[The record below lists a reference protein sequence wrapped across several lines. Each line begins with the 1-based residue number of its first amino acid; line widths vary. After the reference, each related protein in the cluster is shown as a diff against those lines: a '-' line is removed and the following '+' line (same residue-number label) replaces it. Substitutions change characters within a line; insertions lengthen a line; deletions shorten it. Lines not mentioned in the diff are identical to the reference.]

1 MMSSRKEK
9 MTTAAFVLIVLI
21 MALILITVGS
31 FLPKWASVRNSTA
44 EGNVSYS
51 LWTRE
56 ECFGIICTTDHVKV
70 QWTNEDCWH
79 DKHTGREVCKKT
91 QGYKMRSDTTCRVA
105 NFCNSTW
112 IGEEDIDNVPS
123 LLFVAKAF
131 ETPAVCSALL
141 AIVLYIVKI
150 GLLVK
155 RPTARR
161 LHLKAAYLTFGAIA
175 GFAAVGGYHLVL
187 RDAG

>member
-112 IGEEDIDNVPS
+112 IGEEGKVRS
-123 LLFVAKAF
+123 LPISPFSTAQKSTVI
-131 ETPAVCSALL
+131 EYRNDYIGSYQHPDSTP
-141 AIVLYIVKI
+141 
-150 GLLVK
+150 
-155 RPTARR
+155 
-161 LHLKAAYLTFGAIA
+161 
-175 GFAAVGGYHLVL
+175 
-187 RDAG
+187 